1 MIIAVGNACDSYPCW
16 NDAFC
21 VPSNSSSTPFI
32 CICGSAH
39 AGDLCQYKLSDF
51 CNGQQCEEGSECTV
65 RNGFTECV
73 PHDALGKFNI
83 ISAFFFKIFS
93 IRWMRIS
100 AFFSSCDDGLCL
112 NGAQCVQ
119 VTADRYRCIC
129 AEGYQ
134 GIYCQ
139 LSDSTPFSTLST
151 ATAIFLLGLLLLI
164 ALSALLICH
173 SSNIGC
179 YLVMPGEGSYA
190 RWDEEDEQND
200 DRIPLGIVKSDG
212 LKASVTADTIVD
224 LEGPS
229 LQRTRE
235 TITL

>member
-1 MIIAVGNACDSYPCW
+1 MNGILLRIFGFEHV
-16 NDAFC
+16 F
-21 VPSNSSSTPFI
+21 
-32 CICGSAH
+32 
-39 AGDLCQYKLSDF
+39 QYQLSDF

-73 PHDALGKFNI
+73 PHDAL
-83 ISAFFFKIFS
+83 
-93 IRWMRIS
+93 